1 MKNPTKY
8 VAFVAWAMLLLLAA
22 CGGKSKQGPCSVE
35 VYYPNAEFTEVK
47 LIDPTGHM
55 IDSTLTIR
63 NDSIRFSRND
73 TARMPYVAV
82 LMLTNPTDSINFV
95 SMPVV
100 IEAGTVK
107 LELTD
112 RISLSGTDDN
122 KKLFE
127 FQKAKNTFTRQYD
140 EKMNPEHDVQ
150 KLKADYSKFY
160 SDQAILNKDNVVG
173 EYIFDTY
180 RSIMTLD
187 DENRVKEWI
196 KR

>member
-8 VAFVAWAMLLLLAA
+8 VAFVAWSLLLLLAA

-35 VYYPNAEFTEVK
+35 VYYPNAEYSQVR
-47 LIDPTGHM
+47 LVDATGHM

-63 NDSIRFSRND
+63 NDSIRFTRND
-73 TARMPYVAV
+73 SASMPYVAV
-82 LMLTNPTDSINFV
+82 LLLTSPTDSLNFI
-95 SMPVV
+95 SMPMV

-107 LELTD
+107 LELAD

-127 FQKAKNTFTRQYD
+127 FEKARNTFTRQYD
-140 EKMNPEHDVQ
+140 EKMNPQHDVE

-160 SDQAILNKDNVVG
+160 SDQAIMNKDNIVG
-173 EYIFDTY
+173 EYILTAY
-180 RSIMTLD
+180 GSIMTLD
-187 DENRVKEWI
+187 DEKRVKEWI

>member
-82 LMLTNPTDSINFV
+82 LMLTNPADSINFV

>member
-35 VYYPNAEFTEVK
+35 GYYPNAEFTEVK

-82 LMLTNPTDSINFV
+82 LMLTNPADSINFV

>member
-1 MKNPTKY
+1 
-8 VAFVAWAMLLLLAA
+8 MLLLLAA

-35 VYYPNAEFTEVK
+35 VYYPNAEFTEVR

>member
-1 MKNPTKY
+1 M
-8 VAFVAWAMLLLLAA
+8 
-22 CGGKSKQGPCSVE
+22 E
-35 VYYPNAEFTEVK
+35 VYYPNAEFTEVR
-47 LIDPTGHM
+47 LTDAAGHM

-82 LMLTNPTDSINFV
+82 LMLTNPADSINFV

-112 RISLSGTDDN
+112 RITLSGTDDN
-122 KKLFE
+122 KKLYE

-140 EKMNPEHDVQ
+140 EKMNPEHDAK

-180 RSIMTLD
+180 RTIMTLE

>member
-8 VAFVAWAMLLLLAA
+8 VALVAWALLLILAA
-22 CGGKSKQGPCSVE
+22 CGEKSKKGPCSVE
-35 VYYPNAEFTEVK
+35 VYYPNAQYHQVS
-47 LIDPTGHM
+47 LVDAHGHM
-55 IDSTLTIR
+55 IDSTLFIR
-63 NDSIRFSRND
+63 NDSIRFTRND
-73 TARMPYVAV
+73 SAQMPYVAV
-82 LMLTNPTDSINFV
+82 LLLTDPADSLNFV

-112 RISLSGTDDN
+112 HISLTGTDDN

-127 FQKAKNTFTRQYD
+127 FEKAKNKFTRQYD
-140 EKMNPEHDVQ
+140 EKMNPEHDVM

-160 SDQAILNKDNVVG
+160 SDQAIMNADNVVG
-173 EYIFDTY
+173 EYIFDAY
-180 RSIMTLD
+180 HSVMTLD
-187 DENRVKEWI
+187 DEKRVKEWI

>member
-8 VAFVAWAMLLLLAA
+8 VAFVAWSLLLLLAA

-35 VYYPNAEFTEVK
+35 VYYPNAEYKHVSLVDDRGK
-47 LIDPTGHM
+47 M

-63 NDSIRFSRND
+63 NDSIRFTRND
-73 TARMPYVAV
+73 SAKMPYVAV
-82 LMLTNPTDSINFV
+82 LMLTNPADSMNFIG
-95 SMPVV
+95 MPIV

-112 RISLSGTDDN
+112 HVSLSGTDDN
-122 KKLFE
+122 KKMHE
-127 FQKAKNTFTRQYD
+127 FLKAKNNFTLHYD

-150 KLKADYSKFY
+150 KLKADYSKFF
-160 SDQAILNKDNVVG
+160 SDQAIMNKDNVVG
-173 EYIFDTY
+173 EYILKAHG
-180 RSIMTLD
+180 SIMTHED
-187 DENRVKEWI
+187 QKRVNEWI

>member
-8 VAFVAWAMLLLLAA
+8 VAFVAWSLLLLLAA

-35 VYYPNAEFTEVK
+35 VYYPNAEYSQVR
-47 LIDPTGHM
+47 LVDASGHM

-63 NDSIRFSRND
+63 NDSIRFMRND
-73 TARMPYVAV
+73 SASMPYVAV
-82 LMLTNPTDSINFV
+82 LMLTSPTDSLNFI
-95 SMPVV
+95 SMPMV

-107 LELTD
+107 LELAD

-127 FQKAKNTFTRQYD
+127 FEKAKNTFTRQYD
-140 EKMNPEHDVQ
+140 EKMNPQHDVE

-160 SDQAILNKDNVVG
+160 SDQAIMNKDNIVG
-173 EYIFDTY
+173 EYILTAYGQKMSFD
-180 RSIMTLD
+180 D
-187 DENRVKEWI
+187 QKRVKEWI

>member
-1 MKNPTKY
+1 MKNPTNY
-8 VAFVAWAMLLLLAA
+8 VAFVAWSLLLLLAA

-35 VYYPNAEFTEVK
+35 VYYPNAEYSQVR
-47 LIDPTGHM
+47 LVDASGHM

-73 TARMPYVAV
+73 TAKMPYVAV
-82 LMLTNPTDSINFV
+82 LLLTSHADSMNFI
-95 SMPVV
+95 SMPMV

-107 LELTD
+107 LELAE

-122 KKLFE
+122 KKMFE

-140 EKMNPEHDVQ
+140 EKMNPQHDVE
-150 KLKADYSKFY
+150 KLKADYSKFFA
-160 SDQAILNKDNVVG
+160 DQAILNKDNIVG
-173 EYIFDTY
+173 EYIFTAY
-180 RSIMTLD
+180 GSKMTLE
-187 DENRVKEWI
+187 DEKRVKEWI

>member
-8 VAFVAWAMLLLLAA
+8 VAFVAWSLLLLLVA

-35 VYYPNAEFTEVK
+35 VYYPNAEFKEVS
-47 LIDPTGHM
+47 LMDASGNVL
-55 IDSTLTIR
+55 DSTLNIR
-63 NDSIRFSRND
+63 NDSIRFTRND

-82 LMLTNPTDSINFV
+82 LWLMDPQDSINYIT
-95 SMPVV
+95 MPMV

-107 LELTD
+107 LELAEK
-112 RISLSGTDDN
+112 ISLSGTDDN

-140 EKMNPEHDVQ
+140 DKMNPEHDVN
-150 KLKADYSKFY
+150 KLKADFSKFY
-160 SDQAILNKDNVVG
+160 SDQAIVNADNIVG
-173 EYIFDTY
+173 EYIYNAYSTV
-180 RSIMTLD
+180 MLPD
-187 DENRVKEWI
+187 DQKRVKEWI

>member
-8 VAFVAWAMLLLLAA
+8 VAFVAWSLLLLLAA

-35 VYYPNAEFTEVK
+35 VYYPNPEFSEVK
-47 LIDPTGHM
+47 LTDPAGHM

-82 LMLTNPTDSINFV
+82 LMLSNPTDSINFI
-95 SMPVV
+95 SMPMV

-140 EKMNPEHDVQ
+140 EKMNPEHDVL

-160 SDQAILNKDNVVG
+160 SDQAIVNKDNVVG

-180 RSIMTLD
+180 RSVMTTD
-187 DENRVKEWI
+187 DQKRVKEWI